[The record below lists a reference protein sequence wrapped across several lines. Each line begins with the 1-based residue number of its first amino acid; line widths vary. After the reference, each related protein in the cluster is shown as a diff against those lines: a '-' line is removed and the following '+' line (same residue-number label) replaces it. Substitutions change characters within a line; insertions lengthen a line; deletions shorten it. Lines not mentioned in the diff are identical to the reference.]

1 MTKPETTTASEP
13 INAPAAESAPTPEV
27 SHGVAVLRVRDRSTG
42 HSYTIAAALYD
53 PAKHVLTKSPAVDV
67 YGTPLEP
74 KFATAKG
81 AQR

>member
-1 MTKPETTTASEP
+1 MIKPEM
-13 INAPAAESAPTPEV
+13 APAAEPTPAAEPAPAPEM
-27 SHGVAVLRVRDRSTG
+27 SHGVPVLRVRDKSTG
-42 HSYTIAAALYD
+42 HTYTIAAALFD
-53 PAKHVLTKSPAVDV
+53 SAKHTPTKSPAVDV